1 MDENVKEATSEVK
14 GHHETSVMF
23 ISFYLMC
30 FHLRNNLI
38 KGNQGS
44 EWERQGK
51 EHRLGLKDETCA
63 R

>member
-44 EWERQGK
+44 E
-51 EHRLGLKDETCA
+51 
-63 R
+63 